1 MSKVFIIGI
10 AGGSGSGKTRLAKNV
25 LKEINNKQV
34 QAITVDSYYKD
45 LSHLTFDERAKNNFD
60 HPDAIDFDLLYHD
73 LKIIMDN
80 KAISTPL
87 YDYKTHTREKEKSNK
102 IENIKVIILEGI
114 LALYNSDIRNLMS
127 MKIFV
132 DTPSD
137 VRLLRRIKR
146 DVNKRARSIES
157 VTEQYNNTVKPMFL
171 KFVKPTKD
179 YADLIVPNGGKNK
192 ISIDAIVTNIK
203 KHYI

>member
-1 MSKVFIIGI
+1 MRKVFIIGI

-73 LKIIMDN
+73 LKDIMNN
-80 KAISTPL
+80 KTIATPL

-102 IENIKVIILEGI
+102 IENVKVIILEGI

>member
-73 LKIIMDN
+73 LKDIMDN
-80 KAISTPL
+80 KTIATPL
-87 YDYKTHTREKEKSNK
+87 YDYKTHTREKENSNK
-102 IENIKVIILEGI
+102 IENVKVIILEGI

-137 VRLLRRIKR
+137 IRLLRRIKR

>member
-1 MSKVFIIGI
+1 MRKVFIIGI

-45 LSHLTFDERAKNNFD
+45 LSHLTFNERAKNNFD
-60 HPDAIDFDLLYHD
+60 HPDAIDFDLLYND
-73 LKIIMDN
+73 LKAIIDN
-80 KAISTPL
+80 KTISTPL

-102 IENIKVIILEGI
+102 LENVKVIILEGI

>member
-1 MSKVFIIGI
+1 MSNVFIIGI

-25 LKEINNKQV
+25 LKEISNKQV

-45 LSHLTFDERAKNNFD
+45 LSHLTFDERTKNNFD

-73 LKIIMDN
+73 LKNIMDN
-80 KAISTPL
+80 KTISTPL

-102 IENIKVIILEGI
+102 IENVKVIILEGI

-137 VRLLRRIKR
+137 IRLLRRIKR

>member
-73 LKIIMDN
+73 LKSIMDN

-102 IENIKVIILEGI
+102 IKNVKVIILEGI

>member
-1 MSKVFIIGI
+1 MSKIFIIGI

-73 LKIIMDN
+73 LKDIMDN
-80 KAISTPL
+80 KTIATPL

-102 IENIKVIILEGI
+102 IENVKVIILEGI

>member
-25 LKEINNKQV
+25 LQEINNKQV

-73 LKIIMDN
+73 LKDIMDN
-80 KAISTPL
+80 KVIFTPL

-102 IENIKVIILEGI
+102 IENVKVIILEGI
-114 LALYNSDIRNLMS
+114 LALYNSNIRNLMS

>member
-1 MSKVFIIGI
+1 MKKVFIIGI
-10 AGGSGSGKTRLAKNV
+10 AGGSGSGKTRLSKNV

-45 LSHLTFDERAKNNFD
+45 LSHLTFDERAKHNFD
-60 HPDAIDFDLLYHD
+60 HPDAIDFDLLYND
-73 LKIIMDN
+73 LKDIIDN
-80 KAISTPL
+80 KTICTPL
-87 YDYKTHTREKEKSNK
+87 YDYKTHTREKGKSNK
-102 IENIKVIILEGI
+102 IKNVKVIILEGI
-114 LALYNSDIRNLMS
+114 LALYNSNIRNLMT

-146 DVNKRARSIES
+146 DINKRARSIES
-157 VTEQYNNTVKPMFL
+157 ITKQYNNTVKPMFL
-171 KFVKPTKD
+171 KFVKPTKE

>member
-1 MSKVFIIGI
+1 MKKVFIIGI

-25 LKEINNKQV
+25 LKEIDNEQV
-34 QAITVDSYYKD
+34 QSIIVDSYYKD
-45 LSHLTFDERAKNNFD
+45 LSHLTFEERAKNNFD
-60 HPDAIDFDLLYHD
+60 HPDAIDFDLLYND
-73 LKIIMDN
+73 LKDIINN
-80 KAISTPL
+80 KTIYTPL
-87 YDYKTHTREKEKSNK
+87 YDYKTHTRKKNESNK
-102 IENIKVIILEGI
+102 MENVKVIILEGI
-114 LALYNSDIRNLMS
+114 LALYNSNIRDLMA

-203 KHYI
+203 KYYI

>member
-1 MSKVFIIGI
+1 
-10 AGGSGSGKTRLAKNV
+10 
-25 LKEINNKQV
+25 
-34 QAITVDSYYKD
+34 
-45 LSHLTFDERAKNNFD
+45 
-60 HPDAIDFDLLYHD
+60 
-73 LKIIMDN
+73 MDN
-80 KAISTPL
+80 KTISTPL

-102 IENIKVIILEGI
+102 IENVKVIILEGI

>member
-1 MSKVFIIGI
+1 MRKVFIIGI

-45 LSHLTFDERAKNNFD
+45 LSHLTFNERAINNFD
-60 HPDAIDFDLLYHD
+60 HPDAIDFDLLYND
-73 LKIIMDN
+73 LKAIVDN
-80 KAISTPL
+80 KTISTPL
-87 YDYKTHTREKEKSNK
+87 YDYKTHTREKQKSNK
-102 IENIKVIILEGI
+102 LENVKVIILEGI

-137 VRLLRRIKR
+137 IRLLRRIKR

-171 KFVKPTKD
+171 KFVNPTKD

>member
-1 MSKVFIIGI
+1 MSKIFIIGI

-73 LKIIMDN
+73 LKNIMDN
-80 KAISTPL
+80 KTISTPL

-102 IENIKVIILEGI
+102 IENVKVIILEGI

>member
-10 AGGSGSGKTRLAKNV
+10 AGGSGSGKTRLSKNV

-73 LKIIMDN
+73 LKDIMDN
-80 KAISTPL
+80 KTIATPL

-102 IENIKVIILEGI
+102 IENVKVIILEGI

-137 VRLLRRIKR
+137 IRLLRRIKR

>member
-45 LSHLTFDERAKNNFD
+45 LSHLTFDERTKNNFD

-73 LKIIMDN
+73 LKNIMDN
-80 KAISTPL
+80 KTISTPL

-102 IENIKVIILEGI
+102 IENVKVIILEGI

>member
-1 MSKVFIIGI
+1 MRKVFIIGI

-45 LSHLTFDERAKNNFD
+45 LSHLTFNERAKNNFD
-60 HPDAIDFDLLYHD
+60 HPDAIDFDLLYND
-73 LKIIMDN
+73 LKAIIDN
-80 KAISTPL
+80 KTISTPL

-102 IENIKVIILEGI
+102 LENVKVIILEGI
-114 LALYNSDIRNLMS
+114 LALYNSNIRNLMS

-137 VRLLRRIKR
+137 IRLLRRIKR

>member
-45 LSHLTFDERAKNNFD
+45 LSHLTFDERTKNNFD

-73 LKIIMDN
+73 LKNIMDN
-80 KAISTPL
+80 KTISTPL

-137 VRLLRRIKR
+137 IRLLRRIKR
-146 DVNKRARSIES
+146 DINKRARSIES

-179 YADLIVPNGGKNK
+179 FADLIVPNGGKNK

>member
-45 LSHLTFDERAKNNFD
+45 LSHLTFNERAKNNFD

-73 LKIIMDN
+73 LKDIMNN
-80 KAISTPL
+80 KTIATPL

-102 IENIKVIILEGI
+102 IENVKVIILEGI

>member
-60 HPDAIDFDLLYHD
+60 HPDAIDFDLLYND
-73 LKIIMDN
+73 LKAIIDN
-80 KAISTPL
+80 KTISTPL
-87 YDYKTHTREKEKSNK
+87 YDYKTHTRKKEKSNK
-102 IENIKVIILEGI
+102 LENVKVIILEGI
-114 LALYNSDIRNLMS
+114 LALYNSNIRNLMS

-137 VRLLRRIKR
+137 IRLLRRIKR

>member
-1 MSKVFIIGI
+1 MKKVFIIGI
-10 AGGSGSGKTRLAKNV
+10 AGGSGSGKTRLSKNV

-45 LSHLTFDERAKNNFD
+45 LSHLTFDERAKHNFD
-60 HPDAIDFDLLYHD
+60 HPDAIDFDLLYND
-73 LKIIMDN
+73 LKDIIDN
-80 KAISTPL
+80 KTICTPL
-87 YDYKTHTREKEKSNK
+87 YDYKNHTREKGKSNK
-102 IENIKVIILEGI
+102 IKNVKVIILEGI
-114 LALYNSDIRNLMS
+114 LALYNSNIRNLMT

-146 DVNKRARSIES
+146 DINKRARSIES
-157 VTEQYNNTVKPMFL
+157 ITKQYNNTVKPMFL
-171 KFVKPTKD
+171 KFVKPTKE

>member
-73 LKIIMDN
+73 LKSIMDN

-102 IENIKVIILEGI
+102 IENVKVIILEGI

>member
-1 MSKVFIIGI
+1 MRKVFIIGI
-10 AGGSGSGKTRLAKNV
+10 AGGSGSGKTRLAKNI

-45 LSHLTFDERAKNNFD
+45 LSHLTFNERAKNNFD
-60 HPDAIDFDLLYHD
+60 HPDAIDFDLLYND
-73 LKIIMDN
+73 LKAIIDN
-80 KAISTPL
+80 KTISTPL
-87 YDYKTHTREKEKSNK
+87 YDYKTHTRKKEKSNK
-102 IENIKVIILEGI
+102 LENVKVIILEGI
-114 LALYNSDIRNLMS
+114 LALYNSNIRNLMS

-137 VRLLRRIKR
+137 IRLLRRIKR
-146 DVNKRARSIES
+146 DVNKRSRSIES

>member
-1 MSKVFIIGI
+1 MRKVFIIGI

-45 LSHLTFDERAKNNFD
+45 LSHLTFNERAINNFD
-60 HPDAIDFDLLYHD
+60 HPDAIDFDLLYND
-73 LKIIMDN
+73 LKAIIDN
-80 KAISTPL
+80 KTISTPL
-87 YDYKTHTREKEKSNK
+87 YDYKTHTREKQKSNK
-102 IENIKVIILEGI
+102 LENVKVIILEGI

-137 VRLLRRIKR
+137 IRLLRRIKR

-171 KFVKPTKD
+171 KFVNPTKD